1 VGHVI
6 LKADLRGSTELTA
19 SMIRE
24 GLNPA
29 SYFSQ
34 NLFDP
39 INSLLEKY
47 GAEKV
52 FVEGDAVILM
62 LLEHV
67 SPPSQVVARA
77 CGLAYDIIDQVL
89 SRNAENRHLGLPELE
104 LGIGISYVDEA
115 PCYLFDA
122 GRKITISPAINRA
135 DRLSSCS
142 HRNLEAFGRTTV
154 RGVEVI
160 RLLKT
165 ANEVSGGVDYCRYN
179 VNGIELDAAAFE
191 HLNGEI
197 VLRKVKAKS
206 LGKSDGDRYYVGRFP
221 DSAGKTRWQVLR
233 QSIIKGWDGDK
244 LQPLEENGRS
254 FYELVTDPEI
264 LNRTREKLSGR

>member
-1 VGHVI
+1 
-6 LKADLRGSTELTA
+6 
-19 SMIRE
+19 MIRE

-39 INSLLEKY
+39 INKLLEKY

-62 LLEHV
+62 LLEYA
-67 SPPSQVVARA
+67 SPPSPVVARA
-77 CGLAYDIIDQVL
+77 CALAYDIIDEVL
-89 SRNAENRHLGLPELE
+89 GRNSESRHLGLPELE

-135 DRLSSCS
+135 DRLSSCT
-142 HRNLEAFGRTTV
+142 HRDLDLFGRV
-154 RGVEVI
+154 AARGVEVI
-160 RLLKT
+160 RHLKV
-165 ANEVSGGVDYCRYN
+165 ANKVSGDADYCRYN
-179 VNGIELDAAAFE
+179 VNGIELDAAAFD

-197 VLRKVKAKS
+197 VLKKVKAKS
-206 LGKSDGDRYYVGRFP
+206 LGKKDGDRYYVGRFP
-221 DSAGKTRWQVLR
+221 DAAGKTRWQVLR
-233 QSIIKGWDGDK
+233 QSKIKVWDGKK
-244 LQPLEENGRS
+244 LQPAKKSGHS
-254 FYELVTDPEI
+254 FYELMTDPEV